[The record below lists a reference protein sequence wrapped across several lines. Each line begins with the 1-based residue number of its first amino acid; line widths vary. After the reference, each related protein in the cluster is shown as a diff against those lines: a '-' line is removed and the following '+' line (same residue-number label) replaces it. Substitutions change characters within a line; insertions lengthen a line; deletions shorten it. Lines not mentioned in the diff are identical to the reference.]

1 MLCTVRLFTKVTKQ
15 SSTISGRF
23 LMVLCHSASS
33 ALCPT
38 MQISILLAYH
48 FITWKIAMFC
58 HFLDLKLSIKLSLFY
73 FSKTSFLYT
82 HNGKIAYLFWQ
93 YDIENIALLICTLFY
108 HTIFPDK
115 TLCIALETW
124 NLKLEMEIQSVNETQ
139 PYLPQE
145 NRN

>member
-48 FITWKIAMFC
+48 FITWKIAIFC
-58 HFLDLKLSIKLSLFY
+58 HFFRFKTFHKVKLVLFFKNKFVIYIQWKDCILILTIWHWKYRPFNLHPILS
-73 FSKTSFLYT
+73 
-82 HNGKIAYLFWQ
+82 HNISRQNSLH
-93 YDIENIALLICTLFY
+93 C
-108 HTIFPDK
+108 
-115 TLCIALETW
+115 TW
-124 NLKLEMEIQSVNETQ
+124 NLKLETWNGDTKCKWNSTISPT
-139 PYLPQE
+139 
-145 NRN
+145 RK